1 MKTIGA
7 IIKVLTALATV
18 AGTIYIIATYG
29 DKIVA
34 WAKEMMAKCPC
45 SGDCKCSCEEAPA
58 EETPVEETAAPAE
71 EAPAAEEAAP
81 AEETPAAEE
90 AAPAE
95 EAPVEEAAPEA
106 PVVEDDAPV
115 ADESEFVD

>member
-18 AGTIYIIATYG
+18 AGTVYIIATYG

-34 WAKEMMAKCPC
+34 WAKEMLAKCPC
-45 SGDCKCSCEEAPA
+45 TGACKCSCETPAEEETAAPAAEETAPVEEAPAA
-58 EETPVEETAAPAE
+58 EETPVEAAPVE
-71 EAPAAEEAAP
+71 EPAAEEAAP
-81 AEETPAAEE
+81 A
-90 AAPAE
+90 
-95 EAPVEEAAPEA
+95 
-106 PVVEDDAPV
+106 VEDNAPV